1 MGRRIVNVE
10 SFSVGKNEFKN
21 DDDMYIG
28 NNFAAV
34 IDGVSNKS
42 SVIINGK
49 KVRIAEII
57 TEAIRKLDRPDAP
70 VYAKALVFEDFVRFI
85 NLYIKEYLQRHDL
98 VEQVGKMEATGVIYS
113 KFHNQ
118 IWLVGDCRAIYD
130 GKVIQN
136 PLKID
141 EVYIDIRKRL
151 IQALLQEGNIE
162 EKLIK
167 EDVSRDIIKKPQLI
181 YEYILNPNLR
191 QEVENY
197 RDMRIRQA
205 LLECGFTETMIELN
219 NLVKKYYNPRD
230 LQQYVKNNPNVGPF
244 GYAIFNGIKTET
256 KNCKVVTLPENVK
269 TIKMFSD
276 GFPVTALKKDI
287 GYAVRSIRK
296 EAKNDILSIG
306 NNSATHNAVRYSKR
320 PNRDEEYSI
329 DDATA
334 IIIGIEDDTREKNEE
349 VRNEV

>member
-1 MGRRIVNVE
+1 
-10 SFSVGKNEFKN
+10 
-21 DDDMYIG
+21 
-28 NNFAAV
+28 
-34 IDGVSNKS
+34 
-42 SVIINGK
+42 
-49 KVRIAEII
+49 
-57 TEAIRKLDRPDAP
+57 
-70 VYAKALVFEDFVRFI
+70 
-85 NLYIKEYLQRHDL
+85 
-98 VEQVGKMEATGVIYS
+98 
-113 KFHNQ
+113 
-118 IWLVGDCRAIYD
+118 
-130 GKVIQN
+130 
-136 PLKID
+136 
-141 EVYIDIRKRL
+141 
-151 IQALLQEGNIE
+151 
-162 EKLIK
+162 
-167 EDVSRDIIKKPQLI
+167 
-181 YEYILNPNLR
+181 LR